1 MTYLENKMNDHKRK
15 KESEEEQDRRL
26 NQEATMEKL
35 KTPKQEIKKLKT
47 LGSVDIS
54 P

>member
-1 MTYLENKMNDHKRK
+1 M
-15 KESEEEQDRRL
+15 KEQNSNMETEEEKDRRL

-35 KTPKQEIKKLKT
+35 KTPKHELKKLKT
-47 LGSVDIS
+47 LEELLKEK

>member
-1 MTYLENKMNDHKRK
+1 MNDQNSS
-15 KESEEEQDRRL
+15 KETEEEKDRRL

-35 KTPKQEIKKLKT
+35 KTPKHEIKKLKT
-47 LGSVDIS
+47 LEQLLKEK

>member
-1 MTYLENKMNDHKRK
+1 MTRDNEKNKSDEEIDRK
-15 KESEEEQDRRL
+15 L

-35 KTPKQEIKKLKT
+35 KTPKKDIKKLKT
-47 LGSVDIS
+47 LEEVLKEK

>member
-1 MTYLENKMNDHKRK
+1 MNDENLT
-15 KESEEEQDRRL
+15 KEQEEEQDRRL

-47 LGSVDIS
+47 LKELLQEKR
-54 P
+54 

>member
-1 MTYLENKMNDHKRK
+1 MNYQNSNK
-15 KESEEEQDRRL
+15 ETEEGKDRRL

-35 KTPKQEIKKLKT
+35 KTPKHEIKKLKT
-47 LGSVDIS
+47 LEELLKEK